1 MDDFEHVKISVEEI
15 ITDAVEIPT
24 KIELEMECEDVAE
37 LLEYQDKILTDKELL
52 LKKNKRKDSL
62 RLDVVVNTVGRS
74 EVFRTFH

>member
-37 LLEYQDKILTDKELL
+37 LLEYQDKI
-52 LKKNKRKDSL
+52 
-62 RLDVVVNTVGRS
+62 
-74 EVFRTFH
+74 